1 MKKTLGLIGLL
12 TVFTLTT
19 FAKQVDENTAKQVGQ
34 IFLTTRTNSQAFNAG
49 TTLNLVYSAKS
60 KANNPIASIQ
70 ATTYF
75 YVFNSGTNGFV
86 MVSGDDIVTP
96 ILGYSSNGTF
106 DPNNIP
112 PNAVKWFEGYKNQIR
127 FAIENEMK
135 ATEEIKSEWQN
146 LINGVNTNNGSRA
159 ASSVSP
165 LIQTKWDQSPNY
177 NALCPYDNQYS
188 DRTVTGCVAT
198 AMAQIMKFWNYPTN
212 GSGFHSYNHSKY
224 GTLSANFGST
234 TYQWGSMPNKVTS
247 SNSAV
252 ATLMYHCGV
261 SIDMN
266 YGVSSQGGSSAQTL
280 DVVDALKTYF
290 GYPASVKGKHR
301 SNYSDAQW
309 KSLLKVELDA
319 SRPIQ
324 YAGTGSGGGHSFVCD
339 GYDNNDFFHFNWG
352 WSSSSDGYFS
362 INSLNP
368 GSLGTGGG
376 SGGFN
381 SNQRAIIGIQA
392 PSGTQ
397 TFNMGLYNTV
407 TPSANPLY
415 YGNAFTITTN
425 IANNGTNTYNGDY
438 CAAVF
443 DDAYNF
449 VDYVETKTGY
459 TLPGGNAYTNNL
471 VFSST
476 GIFGMLPGTYYVGI
490 FYRPTGG
497 NWIIVSNS
505 GSYTN
510 MRQMTVINPNDIEL
524 NSSMTV
530 SPSTTLTQ
538 GQSAS
543 VNLNIRNDG
552 TTTFTGQYQ
561 VNLYEL
567 DGSFVQTI
575 NTINETNGLP
585 SGYTYQNPYLTF
597 NTSSITAPPG
607 TYLLAAVHKPTGSS
621 NFQLTGSTYHQNPIK
636 VTVKLPTI
644 QADQYEANNTQ
655 GQSYTLPVTFSGNSA
670 TRNTVGSNC
679 HLGSDY
685 DYYKINLPAGYTYS
699 ITPRI
704 HDSYNSGNGNTYTL
718 DALFSYS
725 TDGNTWSD
733 AFDDIIGGSISAN
746 GGSTVYFHVSPY
758 FTGETGT
765 YLLDM
770 SITRTLSTGINK
782 IDLANSVKVFPN
794 PSNGNITLDLTGLSQ
809 NVTQI
814 NILNVQGQ
822 NVYTI
827 SQDNNQEINQLDLSD
842 LSEGI
847 YLIQIQTANGVL
859 SKKLIIKK

>member
-1 MKKTLGLIGLL
+1 MKKTIGLIGLL

-34 IFLTTRTNSQAFNAG
+34 TFLTTRTNSQAFSAG
-49 TTLNLVYSAKS
+49 TTLTLVYSAKS
-60 KANNPIASIQ
+60 KANSSIASMQ

-75 YVFNSGTNGFV
+75 YVFNSGTIGFV
-86 MVSGDDIVTP
+86 MVSGDDIVAP
-96 ILGYSSNGTF
+96 ILGYSTNGTF

-112 PNAVKWFEGYKNQIR
+112 PNAAKWFEGYKNQIR
-127 FAIENEMK
+127 FAIENAMT

-146 LINGVNTNNGSRA
+146 LIAGVNTNSGARA

-165 LIQTKWDQSPNY
+165 LIQTKWDQAPYY
-177 NALCPYDNQYS
+177 NALCPS
-188 DRTVTGCVAT
+188 GSVTGCVAT
-198 AMAQIMKFWNYPTN
+198 AMAQIMKFWSYPTQ
-212 GSGFHSYNHSKY
+212 GSGFYSYNHPNY

-234 TYQWGSMPNKVTS
+234 TYQWGSMPNMVTS
-247 SNSAV
+247 SNNAV
-252 ATLMYHCGV
+252 ATIMYHCGV
-261 SIDMN
+261 SVDMN
-266 YGVSSQGGSSAQTL
+266 YSPQSSGAAGA
-280 DVVDALKTYF
+280 VKVAPALKNYF
-290 GYPASVKGKHR
+290 GYPASVSVKER
-301 SNYSDAQW
+301 SSYTNSQW
-309 KSLLKVELDA
+309 INLLKQELDA
-319 SRPIQ
+319 GRPM
-324 YAGTGSGGGHSFVCD
+324 YYEGTGNGSGHAFVCD

-352 WSSSSDGYFS
+352 WSGQADNYYN
-362 INSLNP
+362 INALNP
-368 GSLGTGGG
+368 TQLGTGAGLG
-376 SGGFN
+376 SYN
-381 SNQRAIIGIQA
+381 SNQKIVSGIQP

-397 TFNMGLYNTV
+397 TFNMGLYNSV

-415 YGNAFTITTN
+415 YGNAFTVTTN
-425 IANNGTNTYNGDY
+425 IANNGTNTFNGDY

-449 VDYVETKTGY
+449 VDYVETKTGS
-459 TLPGGNAYTNNL
+459 TLQGGYAYTNNL
-471 VFSST
+471 VFSTT

-497 NWIIVSNS
+497 NWVIVSNS

-510 MRQMTVINPNDIEL
+510 LRQMTVINPNDIEI
-524 NSSMTV
+524 NSSMAV

-543 VNLNIRNDG
+543 VNLNILNDG

-575 NTINETNGLP
+575 NTINENNGLP
-585 SGYTYQNPYLTF
+585 SGYTYQSPYLTF
-597 NTSSITAPPG
+597 STSSITAPPG

-621 NFQLTGSTYHQNPIK
+621 NWQLTGSSYHQNPIK
-636 VTVKLPTI
+636 VTVKLPAI
-644 QADQYEANNTQ
+644 QADQYETNNTQ
-655 GQSYTLPVTFSGNSA
+655 GQSYTLPVTFSGNTAS
-670 TRNTVGSNC
+670 RNTVGSNC

-699 ITPRI
+699 ITPRL

-733 AFDDIIGGSISAN
+733 AFDDVIGGSISAN
-746 GGSTVYFHVSPY
+746 GGSTIYFHVSPY

-770 SITRTLSTGINK
+770 SITRTLSTGVNE
-782 IDLANSVKVFPN
+782 IDLANEVKVFPN
-794 PSNGNITLDLTGLSQ
+794 PSNGNVTLDLTGLSQ

-822 NVYTI
+822 SVYLAIQTK
-827 SQDNNQEINQLDLSD
+827 NQEIHQLDLSGFSD
-842 LSEGI
+842 GI
-847 YLIQIQTANGVL
+847 YLIRLQTATGVL

>member
-34 IFLTTRTNSQAFNAG
+34 IFLTTRKNSQTLSAG
-49 TTLNLVYSAKS
+49 TTLNLVYTSKS
-60 KANNPIASIQ
+60 KANSSIVPMQ
-70 ATTYF
+70 ATIYY
-75 YVFNSGTNGFV
+75 YVFNSGTSGFV

-96 ILGYSSNGTF
+96 ILGYSTNGTF

-112 PNAVKWFEGYKNQIR
+112 PNAAKWFEGYKNQIR
-127 FAIENEMK
+127 FAIENELK
-135 ATEEIKSEWQN
+135 STEEIKREWQN
-146 LINGVNTNNGSRA
+146 LINGVKADNETRA
-159 ASSVSP
+159 TSSVSP
-165 LIQTKWDQSPNY
+165 LIQTKWDQSTFY
-177 NALCPYDNQYS
+177 NASCPS
-188 DRTVTGCVAT
+188 GSLTGCVAT
-198 AMAQIMKFWNYPTN
+198 AMAQIMKFWSYPTQ
-212 GSGFHSYNHSKY
+212 GTGFYSYNHPNY

-234 TYQWGSMPNKVTS
+234 TYQWGSMPNMVIS

-252 ATLMYHCGV
+252 ATIMYHCGV
-261 SIDMN
+261 SVDMN
-266 YGVSSQGGSSAQTL
+266 YSPQFSGAAGAVKVAP
-280 DVVDALKTYF
+280 ALKNYF
-290 GYPASVKGKHR
+290 GYPTSVSVKER
-301 SNYSDAQW
+301 SSYTNSQW
-309 KSLLKVELDA
+309 ISLLKQELDA
-319 SRPIQ
+319 GRPM
-324 YAGTGSGGGHSFVCD
+324 YYEGVGTGSGHAFVCD

-352 WSSSSDGYFS
+352 WSGEADNYYN
-362 INSLNP
+362 INALNP
-368 GSLGTGGG
+368 TQLGAGAGLGSY
-376 SGGFN
+376 N
-381 SNQRAIIGIQA
+381 SNQKIVSGIQP

-397 TFNMGLYNTV
+397 TFNMGLYNSV

-438 CAAVF
+438 CAAIF
-443 DDAYNF
+443 DDDYNF

-459 TLPGGNAYTNNL
+459 TLQGGYAYTNNL

-510 MRQMTVINPNDIEL
+510 MRQMTVINPSNIEL
-524 NSSMTV
+524 NSTMTV
-530 SPSTTLTQ
+530 SPSTILTQ

-543 VNLNIRNDG
+543 VNLNIVNDG

-561 VNLYEL
+561 VNLYKL

-575 NTINETNGLP
+575 NTVNESNGLP
-585 SGYTYQNPYLTF
+585 SGYTYQSPYLTF
-597 NTSSITAPPG
+597 STSSITAPPG
-607 TYLLAAVHKPTGSS
+607 TYLLAAVHKPTGIS
-621 NFQLTGSTYHQNPIK
+621 NFQLTGSSFHQNPIK
-636 VTVKLPTI
+636 VTVKLPEI

-655 GQSYTLPVTFSGNSA
+655 SQSYTLPVTYSGNSA
-670 TRNTVGSNC
+670 TRNTIGSNC

-699 ITPRI
+699 ISPRI
-704 HDSYNSGNGNTYTL
+704 HDSHNSGNGNTYTL

-733 AFDDIIGGSISAN
+733 AFDDIIGGSISVN

-770 SITRTLSTGINK
+770 SITRTLSTGVNEL
-782 IDLANSVKVFPN
+782 DLANSVNVFPN
-794 PSNGNITLDLTGLSQ
+794 PSNGKITLDLTALSQ

-814 NILNVQGQ
+814 NILNFQGQ
-822 NVYTI
+822 NVYTVG
-827 SQDNNQEINQLDLSD
+827 QDYNRGINQLNLSD
-842 LSEGI
+842 LNEGI
-847 YLIQIQTANGVL
+847 YLIQIQTADGVL